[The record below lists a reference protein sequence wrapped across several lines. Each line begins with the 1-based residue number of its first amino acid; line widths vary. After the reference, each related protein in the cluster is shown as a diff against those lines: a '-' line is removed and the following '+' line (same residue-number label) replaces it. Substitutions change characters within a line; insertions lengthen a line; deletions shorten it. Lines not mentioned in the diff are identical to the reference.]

1 MNILLL
7 KLITLSKMGHFHPDF
22 LTNGNQPK
30 PIVFPTKGVGASQR
44 LIVSLFYTM
53 VWVKVGTIMNNKNDN
68 KSRTGCYYFHA
79 LSK

>member
-7 KLITLSKMGHFHPDF
+7 KLITLSKMVHFHPDF
-22 LTNGNQPK
+22 LTNVNQPK

-53 VWVKVGTIMNNKNDN
+53 VWVKVGTNMNNKMTT
-68 KSRTGCYYFHA
+68 SPGLIVIISMH
-79 LSK
+79 

>member
-1 MNILLL
+1 
-7 KLITLSKMGHFHPDF
+7 MGHFHPDF
-22 LTNGNQPK
+22 LTNVNQPK

-53 VWVKVGTIMNNKNDN
+53 VWVKVGTSMNNKNDN
-68 KSRTGCYYFHA
+68 KSMPCCYYFHA

>member
-1 MNILLL
+1 
-7 KLITLSKMGHFHPDF
+7 MGHFHPDF
-22 LTNGNQPK
+22 LTNVNQPK

-53 VWVKVGTIMNNKNDN
+53 VWVKVGTSMNNKNDK

>member
-1 MNILLL
+1 
-7 KLITLSKMGHFHPDF
+7 MGHFHPDF

-53 VWVKVGTIMNNKNDN
+53 VWVKVGTNMNNKNDN
-68 KSRTGCYYFHA
+68 KSRTGCYYFHG